1 MLKQIYISTSFEGI
15 HKWKNAPKE
24 VKFLRKNHRHIFNV
38 KVWFEVSHNDRDLEF
53 FIMKQKVNDI
63 IHRIYDYYDWI
74 WQCEIL
80 KVWSCEMIAQDI
92 LEELEEFTVTK
103 IEINEDWENWI
114 EFIS

>member
-1 MLKQIYISTSFEGI
+1 MLQT
-15 HKWKNAPKE
+15 
-24 VKFLRKNHRHIFNV
+24 
-38 KVWFEVSHNDRDLEF
+38 
-53 FIMKQKVNDI
+53 
-63 IHRIYDYYDWI
+63 DYGKIEWI